1 MPYTRVTRDQFE
13 ASRNKVLHKP
23 TGVVFTSTPGV
34 DKEIS
39 HVNWSRCGDVLPN
52 GEDYSRAEVYRMAAT
67 LMQEQEITT
76 E

>member
-1 MPYTRVTRDQFE
+1 MPPLEFQSS
-13 ASRNKVLHKP
+13 APL
-23 TGVVFTSTPGV
+23 

-39 HVNWSRCGDVLPN
+39 FTNWSRCGDVLPN
-52 GEDYSRAEVYRMAAT
+52 GEGYSRDEVYRMAAT